1 MGIIP
6 AVITGIISSFIAS
19 YLLYLA
25 GFFAKITPPKL
36 RKSFDKE
43 YKNQEKALRAIK
55 RDAKKSESIRVLALK
70 GDTFSSPSQAG
81 ELHSILLNGPTKQNY
96 LISDPDNPY
105 VLKRG
110 QELRNGNLKLGVKN
124 SIACFEDARKANS
137 NITIRLHS
145 EIVRFRLIIFDHC
158 LYLSFQSTDVPG
170 RESPVQRYERPSS
183 GYSALEAYFEELWER
198 YAH

>member
-1 MGIIP
+1 MEIIVSLL
-6 AVITGIISSFIAS
+6 AGVISSFIAS
-19 YLLYLA
+19 YLLYLV

-43 YKNQEKALRAIK
+43 YKNQGKALRAIK
-55 RDAKKSESIRVLALK
+55 RDAKKSERIRVLALK
-70 GDTFSSPSQAG
+70 GDTFSSPNKAG
-81 ELHSILLNGPTKQNY
+81 ELRIILEDGPTKQNY
-96 LISDPDNPY
+96 LISSPDNPY
-105 VLKRG
+105 ILKRG
-110 QELRNGNLKLGVKN
+110 KELRYDSLKQGVEN
-124 SIACFEDARKANS
+124 SIACFEDVRKRNP

-170 RESPVQRYERPSS
+170 RESPVQRYAKPSS

-198 YAH
+198 YKN